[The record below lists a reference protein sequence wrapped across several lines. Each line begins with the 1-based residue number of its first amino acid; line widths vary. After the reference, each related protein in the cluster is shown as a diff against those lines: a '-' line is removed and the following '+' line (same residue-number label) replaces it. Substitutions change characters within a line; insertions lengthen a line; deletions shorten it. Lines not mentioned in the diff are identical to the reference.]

1 MDLTPLLSVLIQVG
15 LSVLPWVVGVG
26 AGVAIVSWSPLGRS
40 LVRHFQAR
48 RQDAAV
54 NEQLLGEL
62 LSLREQLGEVVERL
76 DATDRLLVDR
86 GTRRLVPSP
95 NPAELADAD
104 RVPTPR

>member
-1 MDLTPLLSVLIQVG
+1 
-15 LSVLPWVVGVG
+15 
-26 AGVAIVSWSPLGRS
+26 VSWSPPGRS
-40 LVRHFQAR
+40 LVRHFQAS

-62 LSLREQLGEVVERL
+62 LNLREQLGEVVERL

-86 GTRRLVPSP
+86 GTRQLAPSP
-95 NPAELADAD
+95 TPSELADAD